1 MVNAKQDAVAAAAA
15 DAANIKADIEGG
27 TPTGT
32 QNQAKRSWWNWRRS
46 QNANQSA
53 TVSIN
58 PKIVKIEDKADD
70 KGKCWYFKKV

>member
-58 PKIVKIEDKADD
+58 PKTVKIEDKADD
-70 KGKCWYFKKV
+70 KGKC